1 MTVWE
6 LENRY
11 LRCGFTMSWEIRK
24 GELYLVL
31 TGPLWVG
38 GPVGDVLSTAACRP
52 ERTETDGWWAQFN
65 GVWLP

>member
-11 LRCGFTMSWEIRK
+11 LRCGYTMGWELRH

-31 TGPLWVG
+31 TGPRWVG
-38 GPVGDVLSTAACRP
+38 GPVGRVLTTLACRP
-52 ERTETDGWWAQFN
+52 ERTNADSWWAQFS